1 MTHIKRGELKQNEL
15 LAPYTSW
22 GVGGPAKQIFFPEDA
37 KDLSLFL
44 QSLPPNEPI
53 LWLGLGSNV
62 LVRDE
67 GFKGTVILTLGGLK
81 HAEIIDEKE
90 SIIRVEAGMSCP
102 TFARFCARESLTG
115 VEFLAGVPGT
125 IGGALRMNAGAFGGE
140 TWNYVVLVETID
152 RQGII
157 HTRKPEE
164 FEVVYRA
171 AKGRINE
178 WFIAAHFK
186 LIPGDKETSLEKIR
200 TLLEKRAATQPT
212 GQPSCGSVFR
222 NPEGDYAARLIET
235 AGLKGVRIGQAL
247 VSPKHANFIINEGN
261 ASARDIEALIHH
273 VAEQVAAC
281 HGVYL
286 HREVHI
292 VGTNG
297 IVE

>member
-1 MTHIKRGELKQNEL
+1 MTQIKRGELKQNEL

-37 KDLSLFL
+37 EDLSYFL
-44 QSLPPNEPI
+44 QNLPPNEPI

-81 HAEIIDEKE
+81 NAEIIDQ
-90 SIIRVEAGMSCP
+90 IQLIVRAEAGMPCP

-140 TWNYVVLVETID
+140 TWEHVVLVETID
-152 RQGII
+152 RQGTI
-157 HTRKPEE
+157 HKRQPNE
-164 FEVVYRA
+164 FEIAYRSV
-171 AKGRINE
+171 KGPANE
-178 WFIAAHFK
+178 WFIAGHFK
-186 LIPGDKETSLEKIR
+186 LTPGDKDTSLEKIR
-200 TLLEKRAATQPT
+200 ALLDKRATTQPT

-235 AGLKGVRIGQAL
+235 AGLKGARIGQAL

-297 IVE
+297 IIE